1 MEVRIS
7 SDKLIGKVGKDT
19 IRMKLF
25 ARQWLHTAEFFR
37 IQQFL
42 GKLNN
47 SPLYGEGSSP
57 YSKRPTLLCIY
68 PEQHSVEKD

>member
-1 MEVRIS
+1 MEVHIS

-25 ARQWLHTAEFFR
+25 ARHWLHTAEYFK

-42 GKLNN
+42 AKLNN
-47 SPLYGEGSSP
+47 STLYAEGSSP
-57 YSKRPTLLCIY
+57 YSKCPTKLN
-68 PEQHSVEKD
+68 